1 LKNYNI
7 AQWFTHRQVYGSSI
21 SSKCGSPARIMVH
34 RNVYLLCKG
43 TKVIKVEYILTVLNH
58 VCVVVVD
65 VSVLLFVRVT
75 GCQVVEVSTCTSCL
89 VAEV

>member
-1 LKNYNI
+1 
-7 AQWFTHRQVYGSSI
+7 
-21 SSKCGSPARIMVH
+21 MVH

-43 TKVIKVEYILTVLNH
+43 TKVIKAVLNH

-65 VSVLLFVRVT
+65 VSVLLFVHVT
-75 GCQVVEVSTCTSCL
+75 GCQFVEVSTCTSCL